1 MTRALVLGG
10 TSFVGPALVDAA
22 RSNGWDVT
30 VANRGSVPLHRQDV
44 TFIECDRTDVAS
56 LAQLATAGPWDLVFD
71 AWAGEARVVSQT
83 VEALADVT
91 GRWGYVSTRS
101 VYAGQTPLGADESAA
116 VVDADPDAGPVEYSR
131 DKRGGELALERTLGP
146 ERVVHARAGL
156 ILGPKENIGRL
167 TWWLQRVARGGRMV
181 VPAPPDV
188 AWQYIDA
195 RDLAEL
201 LVRITAD
208 GVHGPVDTVSPPG
221 HVTTASLV
229 EACKQVTGSTP
240 ELHWVQPDVLSAH
253 GITAWGNVPGWIPP
267 GQSRDW
273 MHGSDVSRAL
283 SLGMVCRPI
292 LQTAQDQW
300 DWMNTLAGGAMAA
313 PMREGLGIT
322 PAQEQ
327 AVLDSWISA
336 GPERDSLRSQLP

>member
-10 TSFVGPALVDAA
+10 TSFVGPALVDSCRAQ
-22 RSNGWDVT
+22 GWDVT
-30 VANRGSVPLHRQDV
+30 VANRGTTPLHRQDV
-44 TFIECDRTDVAS
+44 SFLACDRLDSNS
-56 LAQLATAGPWDLVFD
+56 LAHLAAQGPWDLVFD
-71 AWAGEARVVSQT
+71 AWAGEARVVART
-83 VEALADVT
+83 VEALQDVT

-131 DKRGGELALERTLGP
+131 DKRGGELALERTLGA

-188 AWQYIDA
+188 PWQYIDA
-195 RDLAEL
+195 RDLADL

-208 GVHGPVDTVSPPG
+208 GVHGPVDMVSPPG
-221 HVTTASLV
+221 HITTGSLV
-229 EACKQVTGSTP
+229 QACMKITGSSP
-240 ELHWVQPDVLSAH
+240 ELEWVQPEVLASH
-253 GITAWGNVPGWIPP
+253 GITPWGNVPGWIPP
-267 GQSRDW
+267 GETRDW

-283 SLGMVCRPI
+283 ALGMVCRPI
-292 LQTAQDQW
+292 EQTAADQW
-300 DWMNTLAGGAMAA
+300 EWMGTLPGGAMAA
-313 PMREGLGIT
+313 PIREGLGIT
-322 PAQEQ
+322 ADQEQ
-327 AVLDSWISA
+327 AVLA
-336 GPERDSLRSQLP
+336 SL